1 MWLTL
6 VHRHFLFP
14 PPQSPP
20 LLLPSVQ
27 RQISV
32 ISHSCSVY
40 DLLSPISSVM
50 PLTVRQQF
58 FCQSP
63 VYLTSPSRG
72 HCSNTIQ
79 IKLPVM
85 CTTDHVN
92 VILQHHRILNSVSLV
107 RMSTFLWPDT
117 TRQHHDRAG
126 GKTESSFRLKYHS
139 QAIVKGHST
148 KQLTCSGKNFQR

>member
-1 MWLTL
+1 MNVVDLRAPILSVPSSPTSTPSSS
-6 VHRHFLFP
+6 FCATSDISY
-14 PPQSPP
+14 QSQ
-20 LLLPSVQ
+20 LQ
-27 RQISV
+27 RVRLAEPDIISDATD
-32 ISHSCSVY
+32 CAA
-40 DLLSPISSVM
+40 
-50 PLTVRQQF
+50 TV
-58 FCQSP
+58 CQSP

-92 VILQHHRILNSVSLV
+92 VILQYHRILNSVSLV
-107 RMSTFLWPDT
+107 RLSTFQWLDT

-148 KQLTCSGKNFQR
+148 KQLTCSGENFQR